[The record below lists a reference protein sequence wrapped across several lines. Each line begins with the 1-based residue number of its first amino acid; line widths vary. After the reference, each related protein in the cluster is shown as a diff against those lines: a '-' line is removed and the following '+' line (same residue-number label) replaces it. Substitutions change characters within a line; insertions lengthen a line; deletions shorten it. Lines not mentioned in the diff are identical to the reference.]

1 MDTRAQRGRGS
12 RHSREG
18 AASPTQGAGGGG
30 GVPARCSLRCG
41 PHTLSA
47 GPLAAR
53 SPPHTLLLKGL
64 LVMPLCV
71 FTSAITVHFF
81 RKGGGPCE
89 NFCLLKSSAD
99 FSGWVSSR
107 RLANHLCASH
117 ALRETHTSPSF

>member
-30 GVPARCSLRCG
+30 GSQLAAACGADLTPYPPA
-41 PHTLSA
+41 
-47 GPLAAR
+47 PLAAG

>member
-30 GVPARCSLRCG
+30 GGSQLAAACGADLTPYPPA
-41 PHTLSA
+41 
-47 GPLAAR
+47 PLAAG

-81 RKGGGPCE
+81 RKGGRPM
-89 NFCLLKSSAD
+89 
-99 FSGWVSSR
+99 
-107 RLANHLCASH
+107 
-117 ALRETHTSPSF
+117 